1 MDNINQEIK
10 LTLSDLMDGIKS
22 DVDNTSKM
30 VDILIMKMDEINTI
44 VNDENITDREEAV
57 LSSNEIDNLSLS
69 EKILKVQIREIKEVL
84 ESFKLQL
91 NSQDKWI
98 ITGIRQQIYQE
109 LKVKVK
115 EEMKEEMRN
124 KKKK

>member
-10 LTLSDLMDGIKS
+10 LTLSDLMDGLKS